1 MTTGEL
7 NYGEDNFK
15 KKEQSR
21 QFDCVD
27 EHSKWHDPPQV
38 QTKADGTHRP
48 RPRLE
53 RDCRRKGE
61 RSQPT
66 DFFFFFFFFLEKPK
80 RSAVSPQ
87 DSTTLGF
94 SKPPPPLYLHY
105 LPRLS
110 FVLLFSSLSLSLP
123 SNTRMAGGEQTET
136 SVVFFLYVVTKIPPI
151 PHSTKTNFEMKKKN
165 NQKTKQ
171 MASVYF
177 PIFFLVNSEDCTNF

>member
-7 NYGEDNFK
+7 NYGEDNLK
-15 KKEQSR
+15 KREQSR

-66 DFFFFFFFFLEKPK
+66 DFFLFFFLSRKTE
-80 RSAVSPQ
+80 A
-87 DSTTLGF
+87 
-94 SKPPPPLYLHY
+94 
-105 LPRLS
+105 
-110 FVLLFSSLSLSLP
+110 FSSFASRLHHFGVLETPTSALPALPAQTLFCFAVFLSLSLLILEWLEASKRRRP
-123 SNTRMAGGEQTET
+123 S
-136 SVVFFLYVVTKIPPI
+136 S
-151 PHSTKTNFEMKKKN
+151 S
-165 NQKTKQ
+165 
-171 MASVYF
+171 S
-177 PIFFLVNSEDCTNF
+177 

>member
-1 MTTGEL
+1 MAYDLPWWRDLCCVWDKRTLKQKWTFWLDDDRWIKLWGGYNL
-7 NYGEDNFK
+7 KNK
-15 KKEQSR
+15 TQKKEQSR

-66 DFFFFFFFFLEKPK
+66 DFFFFFFFLEKPK

-110 FVLLFSSLSLSLP
+110 FVLLFSSLSLSP
-123 SNTRMAGGEQTET
+123 
-136 SVVFFLYVVTKIPPI
+136 F
-151 PHSTKTNFEMKKKN
+151 
-165 NQKTKQ
+165 
-171 MASVYF
+171 
-177 PIFFLVNSEDCTNF
+177 

>member
-7 NYGEDNFK
+7 NYGEDNLK

-66 DFFFFFFFFLEKPK
+66 DFFFFFFSFLKN
-80 RSAVSPQ
+80 RSVQ
-87 DSTTLGF
+87 QFRLKT
-94 SKPPPPLYLHY
+94 PPLWGSRNPHLHFTCTTC
-105 LPRLS
+105 PDS
-110 FVLLFSSLSLSLP
+110 LLFCCFPLSLSLP
-123 SNTRMAGGEQTET
+123 LLILEWLE
-136 SVVFFLYVVTKIPPI
+136 
-151 PHSTKTNFEMKKKN
+151 
-165 NQKTKQ
+165 
-171 MASVYF
+171 ASKRRR
-177 PIFFLVNSEDCTNF
+177 PSSSS